1 MGWLLYKLDYPF
13 GCPYIPISQPL
24 FSFQYELFDKARGDI
39 LDEIINLSHVTPSQW
54 EEAFYNKL
62 WGKTSTHVFENIYL
76 PASQAPNTG

>member
-1 MGWLLYKLDYPF
+1 MHQKLTQLVDTIKFIFIAMHLFLL
-13 GCPYIPISQPL
+13 
-24 FSFQYELFDKARGDI
+24 FQYELFDKARGDI